1 MICTGVNSV
10 NGITITVAFN
20 ALPYTCTIASSMWQ
34 DESGQP
40 FGVQLPFH
48 WTADDIMLWALCGGG
63 LLCVAAM
70 SACCFIL
77 HYSARRETA
86 ILESVLATDQQLL
99 AILSK
104 SKKTITPKST
114 VKSTK
119 ADTTPDDD

>member
-1 MICTGVNSV
+1 
-10 NGITITVAFN
+10 
-20 ALPYTCTIASSMWQ
+20 MWQ

-99 AILSK
+99 TLLSK
-104 SKKTITPKST
+104 ANPQKPTRAVVIHST
-114 VKSTK
+114 AKAHAQVKPANAKAHAK
-119 ADTTPDDD
+119 ADTQTDEDIDD

>member
-1 MICTGVNSV
+1 
-10 NGITITVAFN
+10 
-20 ALPYTCTIASSMWQ
+20 MWQ

-99 AILSK
+99 TMLSK
-104 SKKTITPKST
+104 SKSKQPTRAVVIHST
-114 VKSTK
+114 VKANAQAHAKANAKANAQAHAKATAK
-119 ADTTPDDD
+119 ADTQTDEDIDD

>member
-1 MICTGVNSV
+1 M

-114 VKSTK
+114 VKATK